1 MAVGLSS
8 LLSGVFTAGGFSPK
22 KGLASHLFSDSAF
35 GAFILDWAIHYVASS
50 AP

>member
-1 MAVGLSS
+1 MAVRLSS
-8 LLSGVFTAGGFSPK
+8 LLSGVFTAGGFFSS

-35 GAFILDWAIHYVASS
+35 GGFILDWAIHYVASS